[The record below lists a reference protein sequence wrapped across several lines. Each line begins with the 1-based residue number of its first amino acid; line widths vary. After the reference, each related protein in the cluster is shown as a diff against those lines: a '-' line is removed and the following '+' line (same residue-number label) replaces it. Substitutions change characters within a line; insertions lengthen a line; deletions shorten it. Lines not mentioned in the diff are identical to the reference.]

1 MATPAV
7 PVQWVP
13 AAEPVEHF
21 TGRVEQLARLDR
33 WAADPQ
39 VALVGV
45 TAWGGA
51 GKTALVT
58 HWVHRQGGYTRRSGI
73 RGVFAWSFYADLS
86 AEHWATALLEW
97 AQRDLGI
104 TVSRTGRAA
113 SEVLALLRTVPLVLV
128 MDGLKRVQEGPT
140 GQAFGQLLDGILRE
154 VLTNACQNPHVG
166 LIVLTSR
173 FPFADLE
180 TFDGGTAR
188 MMKSPLLPPPKVPR
202 SWLRAVSIG

>member
-1 MATPAV
+1 MIRWLRRAV
-7 PVQWVP
+7 LVQWVP
-13 AAEPVEHF
+13 AAKPVEHF

-73 RGVFAWSFYADLS
+73 RGVFAWSFYADPS

-104 TVSRTGRAA
+104 TVNRTGCAA
-113 SEVLALLRTVPLVLV
+113 SEVRALLRTVPLAPV
-128 MDGLKRVQEGPT
+128 MDGLEKARPDRHWPT
-140 GQAFGQLLDGILRE
+140 TLWHLARG
-154 VLTNACQNPHVG
+154 
-166 LIVLTSR
+166 
-173 FPFADLE
+173 ADL
-180 TFDGGTAR
+180 TPAR
-188 MMKSPLLPPPKVPR
+188 TRTSA
-202 SWLRAVSIG
+202 SSC